1 MNESTLE
8 RRHRRVKTIRAR
20 FAAGAVVLFV
30 ALFGGI
36 SVQLASG
43 HDPALAAK
51 STKSTKSTTG
61 AASTITTTSVPDQS
75 DQSAKTLS
83 PVTTSQS

>member
-8 RRHRRVKTIRAR
+8 RRNRRVKTIRAR

-51 STKSTKSTTG
+51 STKSTTG
-61 AASTITTTSVPDQS
+61 AASTITTSSVTDQE
-75 DQSAKTLS
+75 DQSAKALS

>member
-1 MNESTLE
+1 MEETPLE
-8 RRHRRVKTIRAR
+8 RRHRRVNAIRAR
-20 FAAGAVVLFV
+20 VTAAAVALFI

-36 SVQLASG
+36 AIQLASG

-51 STKSTKSTTG
+51 STKSETN
-61 AASTITTTSVPDQS
+61 AAATITTSSVTENDQS
-75 DQSAKTLS
+75 LRTLS